1 MKCDFLDW
9 NCSIAHRRSGA
20 LRELTHEPLAINNAE
35 ALAPVQSAVRDGG
48 TLVAA
53 SYRYRADPNEIG
65 KMPAHV
71 HALPARRTFNDRAA
85 TSAVT
90 ARRTCGDRTAN
101 AQQARSKRAA
111 SAQQARSDQRC
122 MKHVCCIEIHTDM
135 QSHTYRYA
143 LPSLLLRNA
152 YVNVCACM
160 SAVYSRHTGTYAL
173 DTAPMIR

>member
-1 MKCDFLDW
+1 LFYC
-9 NCSIAHRRSGA
+9 HHRSGA
-20 LRELTHEPLAINNAE
+20 RRELAHEPLAINNAE
-35 ALAPVQSAVRDGG
+35 APVQSAVRDGG

-90 ARRTCGDRTAN
+90 ARRTCGDRTAK

-111 SAQQARSDQRC
+111 SAQQARSKRAA
-122 MKHVCCIEIHTDM
+122 T
-135 QSHTYRYA
+135 
-143 LPSLLLRNA
+143 
-152 YVNVCACM
+152 
-160 SAVYSRHTGTYAL
+160 SAV
-173 DTAPMIR
+173 

>member
-1 MKCDFLDW
+1 MNHWQSTMPRHWHQFSLQCATEARLLQPATVIELIRMKLAKCLRM
-9 NCSIAHRRSGA
+9 CMRCPRGERSM
-20 LRELTHEPLAINNAE
+20 T
-35 ALAPVQSAVRDGG
+35 
-48 TLVAA
+48 
-53 SYRYRADPNEIG
+53 
-65 KMPAHV
+65 
-71 HALPARRTFNDRAA
+71 ARRLVQCSDRAA
-85 TSAVT
+85 NVWRPHS
-90 ARRTCGDRTAN
+90 DRTAN